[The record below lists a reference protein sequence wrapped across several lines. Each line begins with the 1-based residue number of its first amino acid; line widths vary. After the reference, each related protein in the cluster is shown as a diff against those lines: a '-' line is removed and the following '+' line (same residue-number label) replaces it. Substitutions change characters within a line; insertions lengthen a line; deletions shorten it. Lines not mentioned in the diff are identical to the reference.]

1 MRRIILIWLVM
12 CACLSVRAQYS
23 SYNSF
28 IRKALISYQRNSKGF
43 YERKAEEMLDVVTGV
58 ESNYAYDKKAQNLYV
73 LTENSNVVVTLNKDY
88 AKIIKKNGSIPQ
100 LKDEELKAE
109 VEKHSKML
117 DTNDK

>member
-1 MRRIILIWLVM
+1 MVSRFYVINKTLLYEKNYLIWLVM

-88 AKIIKKNGSIPQ
+88 AKIIKKMVLFLS
-100 LKDEELKAE
+100 
-109 VEKHSKML
+109 
-117 DTNDK
+117 

>member
-1 MRRIILIWLVM
+1 MPLQQKMFIIIKIKRYNMRRIILLWLVM
-12 CACLSVRAQYS
+12 CAFLSVRAQYT

-73 LTENSNVVVTLNKDY
+73 LTENRNLSPNT
-88 AKIIKKNGSIPQ
+88 
-100 LKDEELKAE
+100 
-109 VEKHSKML
+109 
-117 DTNDK
+117 